1 MRPKKDVKL
10 KNVADALGIS
20 VVSVSNALGG
30 KRGVSEALRERVFEC
45 AKQMG
50 LDVSIYGKGEEKKK
64 ERTLLPE
71 SATIGVVVSE
81 RYISIGTSFYWEMY
95 QKTACEAAKK
105 GAITMLEIADDD
117 NEMYSPQM
125 IARKEVDGLIVIG
138 PMREVFLKRLLK
150 EATCPVVFMD
160 QQISDCR
167 YSSVLSGNYYGMY
180 RSTRELVKAGH
191 KEIGF
196 IGALED
202 SRNIIDR
209 YYGYK
214 KCMRES
220 GLKINRQ
227 WLISDGTAG
236 KTRSEIVLPEELPTA
251 FACCGDFSA
260 GLLYD
265 KLKERGLRVPEDI
278 SLASYDDYLQDH
290 ELSGKLT
297 SYHVD
302 IEHMAKCAIKLVLR
316 EMVDPSAAGVIYEVD
331 SYVVCRSS
339 IAKPRR

>member
-1 MRPKKDVKL
+1 
-10 KNVADALGIS
+10 
-20 VVSVSNALGG
+20 
-30 KRGVSEALRERVFEC
+30 
-45 AKQMG
+45 
-50 LDVSIYGKGEEKKK
+50 
-64 ERTLLPE
+64 
-71 SATIGVVVSE
+71 
-81 RYISIGTSFYWEMY
+81 
-95 QKTACEAAKK
+95 
-105 GAITMLEIADDD
+105 
-117 NEMYSPQM
+117 
-125 IARKEVDGLIVIG
+125 
-138 PMREVFLKRLLK
+138 
-150 EATCPVVFMD
+150 MD

-167 YSSVLSGNYYGMY
+167 YSSVLSSNYYGMY

-196 IGALED
+196 LGALED

-278 SLASYDDYLQDH
+278 SLASYDDYLQNH

-316 EMVDPSAAGVIYEVD
+316 EMVDPSAAGMIYEVD